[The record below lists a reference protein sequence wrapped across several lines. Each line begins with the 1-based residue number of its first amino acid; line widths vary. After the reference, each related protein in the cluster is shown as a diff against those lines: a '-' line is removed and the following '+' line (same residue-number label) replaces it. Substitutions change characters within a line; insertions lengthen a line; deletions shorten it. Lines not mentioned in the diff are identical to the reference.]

1 MTKDMVLG
9 EWVAW
14 VVAIANR
21 LLIRANDTGQGLTG
35 AHHEAAE
42 STREWKNGASIELGG
57 KQERRQA
64 FSSLGRLRTV

>member
-42 STREWKNGASIELGG
+42 STRE
-57 KQERRQA
+57 
-64 FSSLGRLRTV
+64 